1 MCVSVTICW
10 GEGLSTSNWGETTDP
25 EAISWGDM
33 GIHRPTI

>member
-10 GEGLSTSNWGETTDP
+10 GEGLSTSNWGEATDP